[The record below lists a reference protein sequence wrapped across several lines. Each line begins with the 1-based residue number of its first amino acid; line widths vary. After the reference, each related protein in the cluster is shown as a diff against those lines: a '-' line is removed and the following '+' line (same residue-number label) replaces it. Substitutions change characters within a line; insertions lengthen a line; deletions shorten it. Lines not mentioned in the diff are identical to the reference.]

1 MTPVLA
7 TILCSIALF
16 IGGIVMSV
24 IGYFLKQLVD
34 QLKELNRI
42 VSKMQGEF
50 GVLVNDH
57 DNLKDDVKTLTKR
70 FEYSLNG
77 KK

>member
-16 IGGIVMSV
+16 IGGIIMSV

-42 VSKMQGEF
+42 VSKMQSELGI
-50 GVLVNDH
+50 LINDH
-57 DNLKDDVKTLTKR
+57 DNLKDDVERIEKYV
-70 FEYSLNG
+70 YSLNG

>member
-1 MTPVLA
+1 
-7 TILCSIALF
+7 
-16 IGGIVMSV
+16 MSV

-42 VSKMQGEF
+42 VSKMQSELGI
-50 GVLVNDH
+50 LINDH
-57 DNLKDDVKTLTKR
+57 DNLKDDVERIEKYV
-70 FEYSLNG
+70 YSLNG